1 MKKLFFILFIVFSAS
16 QIFSQDN
23 FVAQNYIKNEY
34 RIPMRDGVKLF
45 ISVYSPKD
53 TSTSYPIM
61 LLRTPYSCSPY
72 GEKKLKTH
80 IGPSRLMEEEKF
92 IFVWEDVRGKFMSEG
107 EYVNMRPWEHGKK
120 GKIDEATDA
129 YDTIDWLVKN
139 IKHNNGRVGMWGISY
154 PGFYAAMGAMSNHPA
169 LKAVSPQAPISDW
182 FIDDDMHH
190 NGALSLAMTFDFFS
204 VFGQVRDSLT
214 TNWKPRFIK
223 NTPDQYSF
231 FLKLGG
237 LFNVNKNFFH
247 HQIPFWDSVATHGVY
262 DTFWKRKSTS
272 DDFTNVNTAVMTV
285 GGWFDSEDMYGAIN
299 TYKTIEKKN
308 SGIFNIFVMG
318 PWFHGGWSRSKG
330 DKLGEVYFDSPTSEF
345 YQKNIELPFFNYF
358 LKSKKNHDLP
368 EAFIFETGGNKW
380 HKFSDW
386 PPRNAI
392 SKTLYLSGENKLAFS
407 KSDKTDSVSYISNPA
422 KPVPYTSEIIDAM
435 SFYPKTYMVEDQRF
449 AFYRPDVVAFST
461 KVLKNPVTIVGK
473 ITANLYASVSSTDA
487 DFIVKLIDV
496 YPDSASSKNGVEYG
510 GFQQLVRY
518 DIMRGKFRNSYS
530 SPQPFIP
537 GKPELVTV
545 PLQDVLHTFKKGHKI
560 MVQIQ
565 SSMFPFF
572 DRNPQIFT
580 DIYSAKNSDF
590 RKSKITIFTGKLFPS
605 NITTKVLKDSKETK

>member
-1 MKKLFFILFIVFSAS
+1 MKRIFYVLFFLVGVSN
-16 QIFSQDN
+16 IFSQDN
-23 FVAQNYIKNEY
+23 FVKNNYVKKEY

-45 ISVYSPKD
+45 VSVYSPKD
-53 TSTSYPIM
+53 TTTDYPIM
-61 LLRTPYSCSPY
+61 LLRTPYSCRPY
-72 GEKKLKTH
+72 GEDKYKSH
-80 IGPSRLMEEEKF
+80 IGPSELMEKEKF

-107 EYVNMRPWEHGKK
+107 KYVNMRPWQHGQK
-120 GKIDEATDA
+120 GKIDESTDT

-214 TNWKPRFIK
+214 TIWKPKFIT

-231 FLKLGG
+231 FLNLGG
-237 LFNVNKNFFH
+237 LSNINKKYFH
-247 HQIPFWDSVATHGVY
+247 HAIPFWDSVSLHGVY
-262 DTFWKRKSTS
+262 DVYWKRKSTS
-272 DDFTNVNTAVMTV
+272 DDFTNVKTAVMTV

-308 SGIFNIFVMG
+308 DGIFNIFVMG

-330 DKLGEVYFDSPTSEF
+330 DKLGDVYFGSATSEF
-345 YQKNIELPFFNYF
+345 YQKNIELPFFNHF
-358 LKSKKNHDLP
+358 LKSVKNINLP
-368 EAFIFETGGNKW
+368 EAYVFETGGNKW
-380 HKFSDW
+380 HKFEAW
-386 PPRNAI
+386 PPKNV
-392 SKTLYLSGENKLAFS
+392 TVQNLYLTEENKLTFTES
-407 KSDKTDSVSYISNPA
+407 GKNDSVSYVSDPA
-422 KPVPYTSEIIDAM
+422 KPVPYTAKIIDAM
-435 SFYPKTYMVEDQRF
+435 RFYPKPYMTEDQRF
-449 AFYRPDVVAFST
+449 AFYRPDVVAFISEP
-461 KVLKNPVTIVGK
+461 LENPITIAGK
-473 ITANLYASVSSTDA
+473 ISANLYVSVSTTDA
-487 DFIVKLIDV
+487 DFVVKLIDV
-496 YPDSASSKNGVEYG
+496 YPDSSASKNGVEYG

-530 SPQPFIP
+530 SPQPFVP
-537 GKPELVTV
+537 GKPELVVV

-580 DIYSAKNSDF
+580 DIYSAEDSVF
-590 RKSKITIFTGKLFPS
+590 RKARITLFTGKDFPS
-605 NITTKVLKDSKETK
+605 HLKVNILQNSRESK